1 MVAFMAISSQGY
13 RGLDI
18 TADGMISS
26 PRIPRDALP
35 YRLSAYSLAR
45 QSKAA
50 KVDMRRTAVS
60 PQRASR

>member
-1 MVAFMAISSQGY
+1 M
-13 RGLDI
+13 R
-18 TADGMISS
+18 
-26 PRIPRDALP
+26 

-60 PQRASR
+60 PQGASRRSSGGRSPQKGAGRSKKGRRGVISRR